1 MSFSEG
7 VHIEAEAPRMSR
19 VGWGEHA
26 RQKEEHMGR
35 PEAGWNWQ
43 VQGDRTEK
51 ARRSAR
57 DAAREAALAGLRRAC
72 GVLEK
77 GLLGKRA
84 PSLGA

>member
-1 MSFSEG
+1 MSW
-7 VHIEAEAPRMSR
+7 
-19 VGWGEHA
+19 VGWGEQA

-51 ARRSAR
+51 AGRSAR

-72 GVLEK
+72 RGLEE